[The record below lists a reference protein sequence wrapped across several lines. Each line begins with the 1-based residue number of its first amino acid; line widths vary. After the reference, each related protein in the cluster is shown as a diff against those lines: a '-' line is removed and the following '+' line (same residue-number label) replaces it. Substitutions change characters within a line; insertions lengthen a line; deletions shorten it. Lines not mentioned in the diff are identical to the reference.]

1 MVSVSVIIP
10 AWNEAK
16 TLKATLEAL
25 LYVDYDVRLCEVIVV
40 AGGDDNTYE
49 IAKDVADV
57 MRVFSRY
64 VVLPQKSEGKNAA
77 IQQGIKEAKNGTI
90 VLLDADTIASEQW
103 LKRMVAPIEQGTC
116 HLTIA
121 NPEPL
126 KKTWIS
132 QYYLINKAYLLDR
145 IVTYSGN
152 SMAFNADIVKDRM
165 EYFFDSNVKVGVD
178 YLLAKRFMSQGL
190 KVVFARDASVV
201 THTPSCLK
209 YFVLTEL
216 RWLTARINIDGVSY
230 RGFAANTV
238 VIGALM
244 SAIPLSK
251 TVFILSLLFNGLFI
265 SKKIRV
271 FLIGSRHYNTSV
283 RNVFGFVFLSY
294 VFHIVG
300 FIAYVKWFL
309 GLHRTSNLSQGQ
321 RY

>member
-1 MVSVSVIIP
+1 MASVSIIIP

-16 TLKATLEAL
+16 TFKATLEAL
-25 LYVDYDVRLCEVIVV
+25 LHINYDVRLCEVIVV

-49 IAKDVADV
+49 IAQDVAEV
-57 MRVFSRY
+57 MHVFSRY
-64 VVLPQKSEGKNAA
+64 VVLLQKAEGKNAA

-90 VLLDADTIASEQW
+90 VLLDADTIANEQW
-103 LKRMVAPIEQGTC
+103 LKHMVAPIEQGTC
-116 HLTIA
+116 DLTIA

-126 KKTWIS
+126 KRTWVS
-132 QYYLINKAYLLDR
+132 QYYMINKAYLLDS

-152 SMAFNADIVKDRM
+152 SMAFKADIVEDRL
-165 EYFFDSNVKVGVD
+165 EYFFDRKVMVGVD
-178 YLLAKRFMSQGL
+178 YLFAKRFMSQGL

-216 RWLTARINIDGVSY
+216 RWLTARINIDGVRY
-230 RGFAANTV
+230 RDLAANAV
-238 VIGALM
+238 VICALI

-251 TVFILSLLFNGLFI
+251 MMFTLSMFFNAIYI
-265 SKKIRV
+265 SKKIRM
-271 FLIGSRHYNTSV
+271 FLIGSRHYNTSY
-283 RNVFGFVFLSY
+283 RNLFGFVFLSY

-309 GLHRTSNLSQGQ
+309 GLSRTSNLSQGQ
-321 RY
+321 R